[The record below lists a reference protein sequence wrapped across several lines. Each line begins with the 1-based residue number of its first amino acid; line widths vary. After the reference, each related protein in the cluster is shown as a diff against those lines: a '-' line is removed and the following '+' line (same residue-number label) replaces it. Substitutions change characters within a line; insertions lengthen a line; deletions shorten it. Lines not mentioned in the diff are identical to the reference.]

1 MRILLVEEDP
11 TIGSTIVGGLAGK
24 GFTVDWV
31 RSARD
36 AATAL
41 RDIHASYQLILLDGV
56 LPDRSGMDLL
66 RSLRQGGNSMP
77 VLMMT
82 GADALG
88 EQIGSA
94 DYYDADDFLV
104 HPFDTAELIARIRM
118 IMRRHAGRAEPV
130 LSTST
135 LRLDPNSRCAMRNG
149 MTIRLTAREYALL
162 HALMMRPGSIF
173 SRSQLE
179 ERVYSKS
186 EGVQSN
192 AIEFLIHQ
200 LRQKIGRDQIENRRG
215 LGWRLCP

>member
-11 TIGSTIVGGLAGK
+11 TIGSTIVGGLTGK

-56 LPDRSGMDLL
+56 LPDRSGMQLL
-66 RSLRQGGNSMP
+66 RSLRQAGNNAP
-77 VLMMT
+77 VLMMIR
-82 GADALG
+82 AEALG
-88 EQIGSA
+88 EHIGSA
-94 DYYDADDFLV
+94 EYDADDFLV
-104 HPFDTAELIARIRM
+104 HPFDTAELVARIRM
-118 IMRRHAGRAEPV
+118 LMRRHAGRAEPV

-135 LRLDPNSRCAMRNG
+135 LRLDPNSRCAIRDG
-149 MTIRLTAREYALL
+149 ITLRLTAREYALL

-186 EGVQSN
+186 GGVQSN